1 MKKNNDNNSKENEYK
16 AIPYNFFIEE
26 TRNGFTVT
34 KKRKKMWA
42 IELEMLNELKRVC
55 KKYNLTFYADSGT
68 LLGAIREKGFI
79 PWDDDIDIVMFRK
92 DYDKLLKV
100 GVEEIKKPFFLQCAY
115 SDIDYYRGH
124 AQMRFDGTAAILKHE
139 ANKVAFHQGIFLDI
153 FPLDYTDETEKRK
166 RAKCDR
172 LKKYKQLFN
181 VWTSGVRAYNQ
192 RCLLSKIKLLLC
204 NVIGKKRIY
213 KHYEKKCRNTK
224 SNKKTVDKVS
234 YYWDYENYKNLN
246 EEYFGDPVYMPFEFT
261 EIPVPREYDTI
272 LKKYYGDNY
281 LCPQIKQSG
290 HQLTSGDMIIDTE
303 RSYQDILNQ
312 MNK

>member
-1 MKKNNDNNSKENEYK
+1 M
-16 AIPYNFFIEE
+16 
-26 TRNGFTVT
+26 
-34 KKRKKMWA
+34 
-42 IELEMLNELKRVC
+42 
-55 KKYNLTFYADSGT
+55 
-68 LLGAIREKGFI
+68 
-79 PWDDDIDIVMFRK
+79 
-92 DYDKLLKV
+92 
-100 GVEEIKKPFFLQCAY
+100 
-115 SDIDYYRGH
+115 
-124 AQMRFDGTAAILKHE
+124 
-139 ANKVAFHQGIFLDI
+139 
-153 FPLDYTDETEKRK
+153 
-166 RAKCDR
+166 
-172 LKKYKQLFN
+172 
-181 VWTSGVRAYNQ
+181 
-192 RCLLSKIKLLLC
+192 CLLSKIKLLLC

-234 YYWDYENYKNLN
+234 YYWDYENYENLN

-312 MNK
+312 MNNNSNINQMQLFQMYNQMNNTQLMNRGMNNNMNMNMNFII